1 MLTDLLQ
8 RNVQL
13 VAAVGVE
20 LMIGIRGQ
28 RVEIA
33 AAEGEANGV
42 DLAAVLLELAELRR
56 SGADKGDPFG
66 LLGITIVAFAIAD
79 DDHDLVGIAVA
90 GVAVEIIQCSINT
103 RRQVR
108 VALGG
113 VVTVGF
119 IGTQQLGVDIIA

>member
-1 MLTDLLQ
+1 
-8 RNVQL
+8 
-13 VAAVGVE
+13 
-20 LMIGIRGQ
+20 MIGIRGQ

-56 SGADKGDPFG
+56 SGADNGDPFG